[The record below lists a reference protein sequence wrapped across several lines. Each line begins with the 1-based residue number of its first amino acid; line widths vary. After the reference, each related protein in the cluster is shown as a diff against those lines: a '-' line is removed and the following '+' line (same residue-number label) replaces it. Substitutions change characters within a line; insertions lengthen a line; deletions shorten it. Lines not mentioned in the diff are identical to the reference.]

1 MVMLETQHIV
11 HFQKNKT
18 IMIIE
23 SFYVKESQLDLQQKV
38 VLQKK
43 LAQNLVVTGGA
54 GSGKSILALLKAK
67 AMLSNND
74 RVLYVVKTVALN
86 TYMDAGVSAEA
97 EKERTQSSIGNSDN
111 RIWGRLKN
119 SICSYNHCFKWVKVK
134 KEDDNEEEYYEWEN
148 QGWRKGHYDYI
159 ILDEATDL
167 KMPEIEDLIKHCTYF
182 VAFGDDDQQ
191 LFSFINTTTKV
202 SQIADKVGIE
212 RKDID
217 NLIYNHRLPKKM
229 ARLVVYIH
237 PRVKP
242 NTPDSD
248 NFIRR
253 CLVEG
258 TELPHIYQYSSE
270 NEQFDEIIKI
280 VKNKNGGLKSV
291 GILFRDNESMK
302 RAYRYF
308 SENNLPTSMVIESKT
323 IGEDFDSAA
332 PNLMTYHGA
341 KGLQFETVFIPNCS
355 DPGSEKAPLYVA
367 LTRTYS
373 SLYIM
378 YTGIKPYFISQI
390 PSELY
395 ETNNEGPQRK
405 FTFGNNN
412 TSNSTES
419 PF

>member
-1 MVMLETQHIV
+1 
-11 HFQKNKT
+11 
-18 IMIIE
+18 MIIE

-54 GSGKSILALLKAK
+54 GSGKSILALLKTK

-97 EKERTQSSIGNSDN
+97 KKEEKEKLQSVVGNSSN
-111 RIWGRLKN
+111 RIWGRLKS
-119 SICSYNHCFKWVKVK
+119 SICSFNHCFKWVKN
-134 KEDDNEEEYYEWEN
+134 EDNEWEN
-148 QGWRKGHYDYI
+148 LGWRKGHFDYI

-167 KMPEIEDLIKHCTYF
+167 KMPEIQVLKDHCKYF

-191 LFSFINTTTKV
+191 LFSFIDTRTKV
-202 SQIADKVGIE
+202 SQIADEVCVKKE
-212 RKDID
+212 DID

-229 ARLVVYIH
+229 ARLVVYFH
-237 PRVKP
+237 PRIKP
-242 NTPDSD
+242 NTPDSE

-258 TELPHIYQYSSE
+258 TELPHIFQYSRE

-308 SENNLPTSMVIESKT
+308 TENNLPTSMVIDSQT

-355 DPGSEKAPLYVA
+355 DPGYDKAPLYVA

-378 YTGIKPYFISQI
+378 YTGQKPYFISQI

-395 ETNNEGPQRK
+395 EANNEGPQRK
-405 FTFGNNN
+405 FTFGNKN

>member
-1 MVMLETQHIV
+1 MMLDTQHPV
-11 HFQKNKT
+11 LLHKYKMN
-18 IMIIE
+18 MIIE
-23 SFYVKESQLDLQQKV
+23 SFYVKESQLDLQQKN

-67 AMLSNND
+67 AMLNNND
-74 RVLYVVKTVALN
+74 KVLYVVKTVALN

-97 EKERTQSSIGNSDN
+97 QKERTQPTVGNSSN
-111 RIWGRLKN
+111 KIWGKLKS
-119 SICSYNHCFKWVKVK
+119 SICSFNHCFRFVKND
-134 KEDDNEEEYYEWEN
+134 EDEWEN
-148 QGWRKGHYDYI
+148 LGWKKGNYDYI

-167 KMPEIEDLIKHCTYF
+167 KMPEIQELIAHCKYF

-191 LFSFINTTTKV
+191 LYSFIDTRTRV
-202 SQIADKVGIE
+202 SQIADEVGIKKE
-212 RKDID
+212 NID

-229 ARLVVYIH
+229 ARLVVYLH

-242 NTPDSD
+242 NTPDAE

-258 TELPHIYQYSSE
+258 TELPHVLQYARE
-270 NEQFDEIIKI
+270 TEQFDEIIKI

-291 GILFRDNESMK
+291 GILFRDKESMK

-308 SENNLPTSMVIESKT
+308 TENNLPTSMVIDSQT
-323 IGEDFDSAA
+323 IGEAFDSAA

-355 DPGSEKAPLYVA
+355 DPGYDKAPLYVA
-367 LTRTYS
+367 LTRTYA

-378 YTGIKPYFISQI
+378 YTGLKPHFISQI

-395 ETNNEGPQRK
+395 EANNEGQQRK
-405 FTFGNNN
+405 FSFRNNN
-412 TSNSTES
+412 SNSTES

>member
-1 MVMLETQHIV
+1 
-11 HFQKNKT
+11 
-18 IMIIE
+18 MIIE

-67 AMLSNND
+67 AMLNNND

-97 EKERTQSSIGNSDN
+97 KKEEKEKLQSVVGNSSN
-111 RIWGRLKN
+111 RIWGRLKS
-119 SICSYNHCFKWVKVK
+119 SICSFNHCFKWVKN
-134 KEDDNEEEYYEWEN
+134 EDNEWEN
-148 QGWRKGHYDYI
+148 LGWRKGHFDYI

-167 KMPEIEDLIKHCTYF
+167 KMPEIQVLKNHCKYF
-182 VAFGDDDQQ
+182 IAFGDDDQQ
-191 LFSFINTTTKV
+191 LFSFIDTRTKV
-202 SQIADKVGIE
+202 SQIADEVGIKKE
-212 RKDID
+212 DID

-229 ARLVVYIH
+229 ARLVVYFH
-237 PRVKP
+237 PRIKP
-242 NTPDSD
+242 NTPDSE

-258 TELPHIYQYSSE
+258 TELPHIFQYSRE

-308 SENNLPTSMVIESKT
+308 TENDLPTSMVIDSQT

-355 DPGSEKAPLYVA
+355 DPGYDKAPLYVA

-378 YTGIKPYFISQI
+378 YTGQKPYFISQI

-395 ETNNEGPQRK
+395 EANNEGLQRK
-405 FTFGNNN
+405 FTFGNKS

>member
-1 MVMLETQHIV
+1 
-11 HFQKNKT
+11 
-18 IMIIE
+18 MIIE
-23 SFYVKESQLDLQQKV
+23 SFYVKESQLDLQQKG

-43 LAQNLVVTGGA
+43 LAQHLVVTGGA

-67 AMLSNND
+67 AMLNNND

-97 EKERTQSSIGNSDN
+97 EREKTQASVSNSDN

-119 SICSYNHCFKWVKVK
+119 SICSFNHCFKFVKN
-134 KEDDNEEEYYEWEN
+134 EDNEWEN
-148 QGWRKGHYDYI
+148 LGWKKGNYDYI

-167 KMPEIEDLIKHCTYF
+167 KMPEIEELIKHCTYF

-191 LFSFINTTTKV
+191 LYSFIDTRTKV
-202 SQIADKVGIE
+202 SHIANKVGIKE
-212 RKDID
+212 EDI
-217 NLIYNHRLPKKM
+217 NKLIYNHRLPKKT

-237 PRVKP
+237 PRIQP
-242 NTPDSD
+242 NTSDAD

-258 TELPHIYQYSSE
+258 TELPHVYQYSSE

-291 GILFRDNESMK
+291 GILFRDKESMK

-308 SENNLPTSMVIESKT
+308 LENNLPTSMVIDSQT
-323 IGEDFDSAA
+323 IGEDFNSAA

-355 DPGSEKAPLYVA
+355 DPGYDRAPLYVA

-378 YTGIKPYFISQI
+378 YTGIRPAFISRI

-395 ETNNEGPQRK
+395 DTNNGGAQRK
-405 FTFGNNN
+405 FAFGNKNQ
-412 TSNSTES
+412 TNSTDS

>member
-1 MVMLETQHIV
+1 
-11 HFQKNKT
+11 
-18 IMIIE
+18 MIIE

-67 AMLSNND
+67 AMLNNND

-97 EKERTQSSIGNSDN
+97 KKEEKEKLQSVVGNSSN
-111 RIWGRLKN
+111 RIWGRLKS
-119 SICSYNHCFKWVKVK
+119 SICSFNHCFKWVKN
-134 KEDDNEEEYYEWEN
+134 EDNEWEN
-148 QGWRKGHYDYI
+148 LGWRKGNFDYI

-167 KMPEIEDLIKHCTYF
+167 KMPEIQVLKNHCKYF

-191 LFSFINTTTKV
+191 LFSFIDTRTKV
-202 SQIADKVGIE
+202 SQIADEVGIKKE
-212 RKDID
+212 DID

-229 ARLVVYIH
+229 ARLVVYFH
-237 PRVKP
+237 PRIKP
-242 NTPDSD
+242 NTPDSE

-258 TELPHIYQYSSE
+258 TELPHIFQYSRE

-308 SENNLPTSMVIESKT
+308 TENDLPTSMVIDSQT

-355 DPGSEKAPLYVA
+355 DPGYDKAPLYVA

-378 YTGIKPYFISQI
+378 YTGQKPYFISQI

-395 ETNNEGPQRK
+395 EANNEGLQRK
-405 FTFGNNN
+405 FTFGNKN

>member
-1 MVMLETQHIV
+1 
-11 HFQKNKT
+11 
-18 IMIIE
+18 MIIE

-97 EKERTQSSIGNSDN
+97 EKEKKQSAVGNAADN

-119 SICSYNHCFKWVKVK
+119 SISSYNHCFRWVKVI
-134 KEDDNEEEYYEWEN
+134 KEDDDGNEYFEWEK
-148 QGWRKGHYDYI
+148 QGWNKGHYDYI

-167 KMPEIEDLIKHCTYF
+167 KMPEIQELIDHCTYF

-191 LFSFINTTTKV
+191 LFSFINTRTKV
-202 SQIADKVGIE
+202 SQIADKVGV
-212 RKDID
+212 KDNID
-217 NLIYNHRLPKKM
+217 NLIYNHRLPKKI

-237 PRVKP
+237 PRIKP
-242 NTPDSD
+242 NTSDSD

-258 TELPHIYQYSSE
+258 TELPHVFQYPRE
-270 NEQFDEIIKI
+270 NEQYDEIIKI

-308 SENNLPTSMVIESKT
+308 LENNLPTSMVIDSKK

-355 DPGSEKAPLYVA
+355 DPGSDKAPLYVA

-378 YTGIKPYFISQI
+378 YTGIKPYFITQI

-405 FTFGNNN
+405 FTFGNKN

>member
-1 MVMLETQHIV
+1 
-11 HFQKNKT
+11 
-18 IMIIE
+18 MIIE

-67 AMLSNND
+67 AMLSNN

-97 EKERTQSSIGNSDN
+97 EKEKKQSAVGNAVEN

-119 SICSYNHCFKWVKVK
+119 SICSFNHCFRFVKN
-134 KEDDNEEEYYEWEN
+134 EDNEWEN
-148 QGWRKGHYDYI
+148 MGWKKGKYDYI

-167 KMPEIEDLIKHCTYF
+167 KMPEIQELIAHCKYF

-191 LFSFINTTTKV
+191 LFSFIDTRTKV
-202 SQIADKVGIE
+202 SQIAEEVGIKKE
-212 RKDID
+212 DID

-229 ARLVVYIH
+229 ARLVVYVH
-237 PRVKP
+237 PRIEP
-242 NTPDSD
+242 NTPDAD

-258 TELPHIYQYSSE
+258 TERPHVFQYSRE

-280 VKNKNGGLKSV
+280 VKNKNGGLNSV
-291 GILFRDNESMK
+291 GILFRDRESMK
-302 RAYRYF
+302 RAYCYF
-308 SENNLPTSMVIESKT
+308 AENGLPTSMVIDSKT

-355 DPGSEKAPLYVA
+355 DPGSDKAPLYVA

-405 FTFGNNN
+405 FTFGNNS
-412 TSNSTES
+412 SNSTES

>member
-1 MVMLETQHIV
+1 
-11 HFQKNKT
+11 
-18 IMIIE
+18 MIIE

-67 AMLSNND
+67 AMLNNND

-97 EKERTQSSIGNSDN
+97 KKEEKEKLQSVVGNSSN
-111 RIWGRLKN
+111 RIWGRLKS
-119 SICSYNHCFKWVKVK
+119 SICSFNHCFKWVKN
-134 KEDDNEEEYYEWEN
+134 EDNEWEN
-148 QGWRKGHYDYI
+148 LGWRKGHFDYI

-167 KMPEIEDLIKHCTYF
+167 KMPEIQVLKNHCKYF

-191 LFSFINTTTKV
+191 LFSFIDTRTKV
-202 SQIADKVGIE
+202 SQIADEVGIKKE
-212 RKDID
+212 DID

-229 ARLVVYIH
+229 ARLVVYFH
-237 PRVKP
+237 PRIKP
-242 NTPDSD
+242 NTPDSE

-258 TELPHIYQYSSE
+258 TELPHIFQYSRE

-308 SENNLPTSMVIESKT
+308 TENDLPTSMVIDSQT

-355 DPGSEKAPLYVA
+355 DPGYDKAPLYVA

-378 YTGIKPYFISQI
+378 YTGQKPYFISQI

-395 ETNNEGPQRK
+395 EANNEGPHRK
-405 FTFGNNN
+405 FTFGNKN

>member
-1 MVMLETQHIV
+1 
-11 HFQKNKT
+11 
-18 IMIIE
+18 MIIE
-23 SFYVKESQLDLQQKV
+23 SFYVKESQLDLQQKG

-43 LAQNLVVTGGA
+43 LAQHLVVTGGA

-67 AMLSNND
+67 AMLNNND

-97 EKERTQSSIGNSDN
+97 EREKTQASVSNSDN

-119 SICSYNHCFKWVKVK
+119 SICSFNHCFKFVKN
-134 KEDDNEEEYYEWEN
+134 EDNEWEN
-148 QGWRKGHYDYI
+148 LGWKKGNYDYI

-167 KMPEIEDLIKHCTYF
+167 KMPEIEELIKHCTYF

-191 LFSFINTTTKV
+191 LYSFIDTRTKV
-202 SQIADKVGIE
+202 SHIANKVGIKE
-212 RKDID
+212 EDI
-217 NLIYNHRLPKKM
+217 NKLIYNHRLPKKT

-237 PRVKP
+237 PRIQP
-242 NTPDSD
+242 NTSDAD

-258 TELPHIYQYSSE
+258 TELPHVYQYSSE

-291 GILFRDNESMK
+291 GILFRDKESMK

-308 SENNLPTSMVIESKT
+308 KENNLPTSMVIDSQT
-323 IGEDFDSAA
+323 IGEEFDSAA

-355 DPGSEKAPLYVA
+355 DPGFDKAPLYVA

-378 YTGIKPYFISQI
+378 HTGIRPAFISRI

-395 ETNNEGPQRK
+395 DTNNGGAQRK
-405 FTFGNNN
+405 FAFGNKSQ
-412 TSNSTES
+412 TNSTES

>member
-1 MVMLETQHIV
+1 
-11 HFQKNKT
+11 
-18 IMIIE
+18 MIIE

-67 AMLSNND
+67 AMLNNND

-97 EKERTQSSIGNSDN
+97 KKEEKEKLQSIVGNSSN
-111 RIWGRLKN
+111 KIWGRLKS
-119 SICSYNHCFKWVKVK
+119 SICSFNHCFKWVKN
-134 KEDDNEEEYYEWEN
+134 EDNEWEN
-148 QGWRKGHYDYI
+148 LGWRKGHFDYI

-167 KMPEIEDLIKHCTYF
+167 KMPEIQILKDHCKYF

-191 LFSFINTTTKV
+191 LFSFIDTRTKV
-202 SQIADKVGIE
+202 SQIADEVGIKE
-212 RKDID
+212 EDID

-229 ARLVVYIH
+229 ARLVVYLH
-237 PRVKP
+237 PRIKP
-242 NTPDSD
+242 NTPDSE

-258 TELPHIYQYSSE
+258 TELPHIFQYSRE

-308 SENNLPTSMVIESKT
+308 IENDLPTSMVIDSQT
-323 IGEDFDSAA
+323 TGEAFDSAA

-355 DPGSEKAPLYVA
+355 DPGYDKAPLYVA

-378 YTGIKPYFISQI
+378 YTGLKPHFISQI

-395 ETNNEGPQRK
+395 EANNEGPQRK
-405 FTFGNNN
+405 FTFGNIS

>member
-1 MVMLETQHIV
+1 
-11 HFQKNKT
+11 
-18 IMIIE
+18 MIIE

-97 EKERTQSSIGNSDN
+97 KKEEKEKLQSVEGNSSN
-111 RIWGRLKN
+111 RIWGRLKS
-119 SICSYNHCFKWVKVK
+119 SICSFNHCFKWVKN
-134 KEDDNEEEYYEWEN
+134 EDNEWEN
-148 QGWRKGHYDYI
+148 LGWRKGHFDYI

-167 KMPEIEDLIKHCTYF
+167 KMPEIQVLKDHCKYF

-191 LFSFINTTTKV
+191 LFSFIDTRTKV
-202 SQIADKVGIE
+202 SQIADEVGIKKE
-212 RKDID
+212 DID

-229 ARLVVYIH
+229 ARLVVYFH
-237 PRVKP
+237 PRIKP
-242 NTPDSD
+242 NTPDSE

-258 TELPHIYQYSSE
+258 TELPHIFQYSRE

-308 SENNLPTSMVIESKT
+308 TENNLPTSMVIDSQT

-355 DPGSEKAPLYVA
+355 DPGYDKAPLYVA

-378 YTGIKPYFISQI
+378 YTGQKPYFISQI

-395 ETNNEGPQRK
+395 EANNEGPQRK
-405 FTFGNNN
+405 FTFGNKN

>member
-1 MVMLETQHIV
+1 
-11 HFQKNKT
+11 
-18 IMIIE
+18 MIIE
-23 SFYVKESQLDLQQKV
+23 SFYVKESQLDLQQKG

-43 LAQNLVVTGGA
+43 LAQHLVVTGGA

-97 EKERTQSSIGNSDN
+97 EREKTQASVSNSDN

-119 SICSYNHCFKWVKVK
+119 SICSFNHCFKFVKN
-134 KEDDNEEEYYEWEN
+134 EDNEWEN
-148 QGWRKGHYDYI
+148 LGWKKGNYDYI

-167 KMPEIEDLIKHCTYF
+167 KMPEIEELINHCTYF

-191 LFSFINTTTKV
+191 LYSFIDTRTKV
-202 SQIADKVGIE
+202 SHIANKVGIKE
-212 RKDID
+212 EDI
-217 NLIYNHRLPKKM
+217 NKLIYNHRLPKKA

-237 PRVKP
+237 PRIQP
-242 NTPDSD
+242 NTSDAD

-258 TELPHIYQYSSE
+258 TELPHVYQYSSE

-291 GILFRDNESMK
+291 GILFRDKESMK

-308 SENNLPTSMVIESKT
+308 LENNLPTSMVIDSQT
-323 IGEDFDSAA
+323 IGEDFNSAA

-355 DPGSEKAPLYVA
+355 DPGYDRAPLYVA

-378 YTGIKPYFISQI
+378 YTGIRPAFISCI

-395 ETNNEGPQRK
+395 DTNNGGAQRK
-405 FTFGNNN
+405 FAFGNKSQTNL
-412 TSNSTES
+412 TES

>member
-1 MVMLETQHIV
+1 
-11 HFQKNKT
+11 
-18 IMIIE
+18 MIIE
-23 SFYVKESQLDLQQKV
+23 SFYVKESQLDLQQKG

-43 LAQNLVVTGGA
+43 LAQHLVVTGGA

-97 EKERTQSSIGNSDN
+97 KKEKNPSSVGNTNN
-111 RIWGRLKN
+111 RIWSRLRN
-119 SICSYNHCFKWVKVK
+119 SICSFNHCFRWVKN
-134 KEDDNEEEYYEWEN
+134 EDGEWEN
-148 QGWRKGHYDYI
+148 LGWKKGNYDYI

-167 KMPEIEDLIKHCTYF
+167 KMPEIEELIKHCTYF

-191 LFSFINTTTKV
+191 LFSFIDTRTKV
-202 SQIADKVGIE
+202 SQIAEKVGIG
-212 RKDID
+212 KDNID

-229 ARLVVYIH
+229 ARLVVYFH
-237 PRVKP
+237 PRIQP
-242 NTPDSD
+242 STPDSD

-258 TELPHIYQYSSE
+258 TELPHVFQYSQE
-270 NEQFDEIIKI
+270 KEQFDEIIKI
-280 VKNKNGGLKSV
+280 VNNKNGGLKSV
-291 GILFRDNESMK
+291 GILFRDNESMR
-302 RAYRYF
+302 RAYQYF
-308 SENNLPTSMVIESKT
+308 EENHLPRSMVIDSQT

-355 DPGSEKAPLYVA
+355 DPGYDRAPLYVA

-378 YTGIKPYFISQI
+378 YTGIRPAFISRI

-395 ETNNEGPQRK
+395 ETNNGGAQRK
-405 FTFGNNN
+405 FAFGNK
-412 TSNSTES
+412 SQINSTEY

>member
-1 MVMLETQHIV
+1 
-11 HFQKNKT
+11 
-18 IMIIE
+18 MIIE

-67 AMLSNND
+67 AMLNNND

-97 EKERTQSSIGNSDN
+97 KKEEKEKLQSIVGNSGN
-111 RIWGRLKN
+111 RIWGRLKS
-119 SICSYNHCFKWVKVK
+119 SICSFNHCFKWVKN
-134 KEDDNEEEYYEWEN
+134 EDNEWEN
-148 QGWRKGHYDYI
+148 LGWRKGHFDYI

-167 KMPEIEDLIKHCTYF
+167 KMPEIQVLIDHCKYF

-191 LFSFINTTTKV
+191 LFSFIDTRTKV
-202 SQIADKVGIE
+202 SQIADEVGIKE
-212 RKDID
+212 EGID
-217 NLIYNHRLPKKM
+217 NLIYNHRLPKKI
-229 ARLVVYIH
+229 ARLVVYFH
-237 PRVKP
+237 PRIKP
-242 NTPDSD
+242 NTPDSE

-258 TELPHIYQYSSE
+258 TELPHIFQYSRE

-308 SENNLPTSMVIESKT
+308 TENDLPTSMVVDSQT

-341 KGLQFETVFIPNCS
+341 KGLQFETVFVPNCS
-355 DPGSEKAPLYVA
+355 DPGYDKAPLYVA

-395 ETNNEGPQRK
+395 EGNNEGPQRK
-405 FTFGNNN
+405 FTFGNKN

>member
-1 MVMLETQHIV
+1 
-11 HFQKNKT
+11 
-18 IMIIE
+18 MIIE
-23 SFYVKESQLDLQQKV
+23 SFYVKESQLDLQQKG

-43 LAQNLVVTGGA
+43 LAQHLVVTGGA

-67 AMLSNND
+67 AMLNNND

-97 EKERTQSSIGNSDN
+97 EREKTQASVSNSDN

-119 SICSYNHCFKWVKVK
+119 SICSFNHCFKFVKN
-134 KEDDNEEEYYEWEN
+134 EDNEWEN
-148 QGWRKGHYDYI
+148 LGWKKGNYDYI

-167 KMPEIEDLIKHCTYF
+167 KMPEIEELINHCTYF

-191 LFSFINTTTKV
+191 LYSFIDTRTKV
-202 SQIADKVGIE
+202 SHIANKVGIKE
-212 RKDID
+212 EDI
-217 NLIYNHRLPKKM
+217 NKLIYNHRLPKKT

-237 PRVKP
+237 PQIQP
-242 NTPDSD
+242 NTSDAD

-258 TELPHIYQYSSE
+258 TELPHVYQYSSE

-291 GILFRDNESMK
+291 GILFRDKESMK

-308 SENNLPTSMVIESKT
+308 LENNLPTSMVIDSQT
-323 IGEDFDSAA
+323 IGEDFNSAA

-355 DPGSEKAPLYVA
+355 DPGYDRAPLYVA

-378 YTGIKPYFISQI
+378 YTGIRPAFISRI

-395 ETNNEGPQRK
+395 DTNNGGAQRK
-405 FTFGNNN
+405 FAFGNKSQ
-412 TSNSTES
+412 TNSTDS

>member
-1 MVMLETQHIV
+1 
-11 HFQKNKT
+11 
-18 IMIIE
+18 MIIE
-23 SFYVKESQLDLQQKV
+23 SFYVKESQLDLQQRG
-38 VLQKK
+38 VLEKK
-43 LAQNLVVTGGA
+43 LAQHLVVTGGA

-67 AMLSNND
+67 AMLNNND
-74 RVLYVVKTVALN
+74 SVLYVVKTVALN

-97 EKERTQSSIGNSDN
+97 EREKTQASVSNSDN

-119 SICSYNHCFKWVKVK
+119 SICSFNHCFKFVKN
-134 KEDDNEEEYYEWEN
+134 EDDEWEN
-148 QGWRKGHYDYI
+148 LGWKKGNYDYI

-167 KMPEIEDLIKHCTYF
+167 KMPEIQELIDHCKYF

-191 LFSFINTTTKV
+191 LFSFIGTRTKV
-202 SQIADKVGIE
+202 SQIADKVGIG
-212 RKDID
+212 KDSID

-229 ARLVVYIH
+229 ARLVVYLH
-237 PRVKP
+237 PRIQP
-242 NTPDSD
+242 STPDAD

-258 TELPHIYQYSSE
+258 TELPHVFQYSQE
-270 NEQFDEIIKI
+270 KEQFDEIIKI
-280 VKNKNGGLKSV
+280 VNNKNGGLKSV
-291 GILFRDNESMK
+291 GILFRDKESMR

-308 SENNLPTSMVIESKT
+308 KENNLPTSMVIDSQT
-323 IGEDFDSAA
+323 IGEEFDSAA

-355 DPGSEKAPLYVA
+355 DPGFDKAPLYVA

-378 YTGIKPYFISQI
+378 YTGIRPRFISRI

-395 ETNNEGPQRK
+395 ETNNEGAKRK
-405 FTFGNNN
+405 FSFGNKNQ
-412 TSNSTES
+412 TNSTES

>member
-1 MVMLETQHIV
+1 
-11 HFQKNKT
+11 
-18 IMIIE
+18 MIIE

-97 EKERTQSSIGNSDN
+97 KKEEKEKLQSVVGNSSN
-111 RIWGRLKN
+111 RIWGRLKS
-119 SICSYNHCFKWVKVK
+119 SICSFNHCFKWVKN
-134 KEDDNEEEYYEWEN
+134 EDNEWEN
-148 QGWRKGHYDYI
+148 LGWRKGHFDYI

-167 KMPEIEDLIKHCTYF
+167 KMPEIQVLKDHCKYF

-191 LFSFINTTTKV
+191 LFSFIDTRTKV
-202 SQIADKVGIE
+202 SQIADEVGIKKE
-212 RKDID
+212 DID

-229 ARLVVYIH
+229 ARLVVYFH
-237 PRVKP
+237 PRIKP
-242 NTPDSD
+242 NTPDSE

-258 TELPHIYQYSSE
+258 TELPHIFQYSRE

-308 SENNLPTSMVIESKT
+308 TENNLPTSMVIDSQT

-355 DPGSEKAPLYVA
+355 DPGYDKAPLYVA

-378 YTGIKPYFISQI
+378 YTGQKPYFISQI

-395 ETNNEGPQRK
+395 EANNEGPQRK
-405 FTFGNNN
+405 FTFGNKN

>member
-1 MVMLETQHIV
+1 
-11 HFQKNKT
+11 
-18 IMIIE
+18 MIIE

-97 EKERTQSSIGNSDN
+97 KKEEKEKLQSVVGNSSN
-111 RIWGRLKN
+111 RIWGRLKS
-119 SICSYNHCFKWVKVK
+119 SICSFNHCFKWVKN
-134 KEDDNEEEYYEWEN
+134 EDNEWEN
-148 QGWRKGHYDYI
+148 LGWRKGHFDYI

-167 KMPEIEDLIKHCTYF
+167 KMPEIQVLKDHCKYF

-191 LFSFINTTTKV
+191 LFSFIDTRTKV
-202 SQIADKVGIE
+202 SQIADEVGIKKE
-212 RKDID
+212 DID

-229 ARLVVYIH
+229 ARLVVYFH
-237 PRVKP
+237 PRIKP
-242 NTPDSD
+242 NTPDSE

-258 TELPHIYQYSSE
+258 TELPHIFQYSRE

-308 SENNLPTSMVIESKT
+308 TENNLPTSMVIDSQT

-355 DPGSEKAPLYVA
+355 DPGYDKAPLYVA

-378 YTGIKPYFISQI
+378 YTGQKPYFISQI

-395 ETNNEGPQRK
+395 EANNEGPHRK
-405 FTFGNNN
+405 FTFGNKN

>member
-1 MVMLETQHIV
+1 
-11 HFQKNKT
+11 
-18 IMIIE
+18 MIIE
-23 SFYVKESQLDLQQKV
+23 SFYVKESQLDLQQKG

-43 LAQNLVVTGGA
+43 LAQHLVVTGGA

-67 AMLSNND
+67 AMLNNND

-97 EKERTQSSIGNSDN
+97 EREKTQASVSNSDN

-119 SICSYNHCFKWVKVK
+119 SICSFNHCFKFVKN
-134 KEDDNEEEYYEWEN
+134 EDDEWEN
-148 QGWRKGHYDYI
+148 LGWKKGNYDYI

-167 KMPEIEDLIKHCTYF
+167 KMPEIQVLIDHCKYF

-191 LFSFINTTTKV
+191 LFSFINTRTKV
-202 SQIADKVGIE
+202 SQIANKVGIG
-212 RKDID
+212 KDSID

-229 ARLVVYIH
+229 ARLVVYLH
-237 PRVKP
+237 PRIQP
-242 NTPDSD
+242 STPDAD

-258 TELPHIYQYSSE
+258 TELPHVFQYSQE
-270 NEQFDEIIKI
+270 EEQFDEIIKI
-280 VKNKNGGLKSV
+280 VNNKNGGLKSV
-291 GILFRDNESMK
+291 GILFRDKESMR

-308 SENNLPTSMVIESKT
+308 KENNLPTSMVIDSQT
-323 IGEDFDSAA
+323 IGEEFDSAA
-332 PNLMTYHGA
+332 PNLMTYHSA

-355 DPGSEKAPLYVA
+355 DPGFDKAPLYVA

-378 YTGIKPYFISQI
+378 YTGIRPGFISRI

-395 ETNNEGPQRK
+395 ETNNEGAKRK
-405 FTFGNNN
+405 FSFGNKNQ
-412 TSNSTES
+412 TNSTES

>member
-1 MVMLETQHIV
+1 
-11 HFQKNKT
+11 
-18 IMIIE
+18 MIIE
-23 SFYVKESQLDLQQKV
+23 SFYVKESQLDLQQKG

-43 LAQNLVVTGGA
+43 LAQHLVVTGGA

-67 AMLSNND
+67 AMLNNND

-97 EKERTQSSIGNSDN
+97 EREKTQASVSNSDN

-119 SICSYNHCFKWVKVK
+119 SVCSFNHCFKFVKN
-134 KEDDNEEEYYEWEN
+134 EDNEWEN
-148 QGWRKGHYDYI
+148 LGWKKGNYDYI

-167 KMPEIEDLIKHCTYF
+167 KMPEIEELINHCTYF

-191 LFSFINTTTKV
+191 LYSFIDTRTKV
-202 SQIADKVGIE
+202 SHIANKVGIKE
-212 RKDID
+212 EDI
-217 NLIYNHRLPKKM
+217 NKLIYNHRLPKKT

-237 PRVKP
+237 PRIQP
-242 NTPDSD
+242 NTSDAD

-258 TELPHIYQYSSE
+258 TELPHVYQYSSE

-291 GILFRDNESMK
+291 GILFRDKESMK

-308 SENNLPTSMVIESKT
+308 LENNLPTSMVIDSQT
-323 IGEDFDSAA
+323 IGEDFNSAA

-355 DPGSEKAPLYVA
+355 DPGYDRAPLYVA

-378 YTGIKPYFISQI
+378 YTGIRPAFISRI

-395 ETNNEGPQRK
+395 DTNNGGAQRK
-405 FTFGNNN
+405 FAFGNKSQ
-412 TSNSTES
+412 TNSTDS

>member
-1 MVMLETQHIV
+1 
-11 HFQKNKT
+11 
-18 IMIIE
+18 MIIE
-23 SFYVKESQLDLQQKV
+23 SFYVKESQLDLQQKG

-43 LAQNLVVTGGA
+43 LAQHLVVTGGA

-67 AMLSNND
+67 AMLNNND

-97 EKERTQSSIGNSDN
+97 EREKTQASVSNSDN

-119 SICSYNHCFKWVKVK
+119 SICSFNHCFKFVKN
-134 KEDDNEEEYYEWEN
+134 EDNEWEN
-148 QGWRKGHYDYI
+148 LGWKKGNYDYI

-167 KMPEIEDLIKHCTYF
+167 KMPEIEELINHCTYF

-191 LFSFINTTTKV
+191 LYSFIDTRTKV
-202 SQIADKVGIE
+202 SHIANKVGIKE
-212 RKDID
+212 EDI
-217 NLIYNHRLPKKM
+217 NKLIYNHRLPKKT

-237 PRVKP
+237 PRIQP
-242 NTPDSD
+242 NTSDAD

-258 TELPHIYQYSSE
+258 TELPHVYQYSSE

-291 GILFRDNESMK
+291 GILFRDKESMK

-308 SENNLPTSMVIESKT
+308 LENNLPTSMVIDSQT
-323 IGEDFDSAA
+323 IGEDFNSAA

-355 DPGSEKAPLYVA
+355 DPGYDRAPLYVA

-378 YTGIKPYFISQI
+378 YTGIRPAFISRI

-395 ETNNEGPQRK
+395 DTNNGGAQRK
-405 FTFGNNN
+405 FAFGNKSQ
-412 TSNSTES
+412 TNSTDS

>member
-1 MVMLETQHIV
+1 
-11 HFQKNKT
+11 
-18 IMIIE
+18 MIIE
-23 SFYVKESQLDLQQKV
+23 SFYVKESQLDLQQKG

-43 LAQNLVVTGGA
+43 LAQHLVVTGGA

-97 EKERTQSSIGNSDN
+97 ERKKTQASVSNSDN

-119 SICSYNHCFKWVKVK
+119 SICSFNHCFKFVKN
-134 KEDDNEEEYYEWEN
+134 EDNEWEN
-148 QGWRKGHYDYI
+148 LGWKKGNYDYI

-167 KMPEIEDLIKHCTYF
+167 KMPEIEELINHCTYF

-191 LFSFINTTTKV
+191 LYSFIDTRTKV
-202 SQIADKVGIE
+202 SHIANKVGIKE
-212 RKDID
+212 EDI
-217 NLIYNHRLPKKM
+217 NKLIYNHRLPKKT

-237 PRVKP
+237 PRIQP
-242 NTPDSD
+242 NTSDAD

-258 TELPHIYQYSSE
+258 TELPHVYQYSSE

-291 GILFRDNESMK
+291 GILFRDKESMK

-308 SENNLPTSMVIESKT
+308 LENNLPTSMVIDSQT
-323 IGEDFDSAA
+323 IGEDFNSAA

-355 DPGSEKAPLYVA
+355 DPGYDRAPLYVA

-378 YTGIKPYFISQI
+378 YTGIRPAFISRI

-395 ETNNEGPQRK
+395 DTNNGGAQRK
-405 FTFGNNN
+405 FAFGNKSQTNL
-412 TSNSTES
+412 TES

>member
-1 MVMLETQHIV
+1 MLEILHPV
-11 HFQKNKT
+11 LLHKYKT

-23 SFYVKESQLDLQQKV
+23 SFYVKESQLDLQQKN

-43 LAQNLVVTGGA
+43 LAQHLVVTGGA

-86 TYMDAGVSAEA
+86 TYMNAGVSAEA
-97 EKERTQSSIGNSDN
+97 QKERTQPTVGNSDD
-111 RIWGRLKN
+111 RIWGRLKS
-119 SICSYNHCFKWVKVK
+119 SICSFNHCFKWVK
-134 KEDDNEEEYYEWEN
+134 NENGEWEN
-148 QGWRKGHYDYI
+148 LGWKKGHFDYI

-167 KMPEIEDLIKHCTYF
+167 KMPEIQVLKNHCQFF

-191 LFSFINTTTKV
+191 LFSFIDTRTEV
-202 SQIADKVGIE
+202 SQIANEVGLKGE
-212 RKDID
+212 DID

-229 ARLVVYIH
+229 ARLVVYFH
-237 PRVKP
+237 PRFKP
-242 NTPDSD
+242 NTPDAD

-258 TELPHIYQYSSE
+258 TELPHVFQYSRE

-308 SENNLPTSMVIESKT
+308 TENDLPTSMVIDSQT
-323 IGEDFDSAA
+323 TGEDFDSAA

-355 DPGSEKAPLYVA
+355 DPGYDKAPLYVA

-378 YTGIKPYFISQI
+378 YTGQKPYIISQI

-395 ETNNEGPQRK
+395 EANNEGPQRK
-405 FTFGNNN
+405 FNFGNKK
-412 TSNSTES
+412 TSSSTNF

>member
-1 MVMLETQHIV
+1 
-11 HFQKNKT
+11 
-18 IMIIE
+18 MIIE
-23 SFYVKESQLDLQQKV
+23 SFYVKESQLDLQQKG

-43 LAQNLVVTGGA
+43 LGQHLVVTGGA

-74 RVLYVVKTVALN
+74 RVLYVVKTVALT

-97 EKERTQSSIGNSDN
+97 EKEKTQASVSNSDN

-119 SICSYNHCFKWVKVK
+119 SICSFNHCFKFVKN
-134 KEDDNEEEYYEWEN
+134 EDNEWEN
-148 QGWRKGHYDYI
+148 LGWKKGNYDYI

-167 KMPEIEDLIKHCTYF
+167 KMPEIEELINHCTYF

-191 LFSFINTTTKV
+191 LYSFIDTRTKV
-202 SQIADKVGIE
+202 SHIANKVGIKE
-212 RKDID
+212 EDI
-217 NLIYNHRLPKKM
+217 NELIYNHRLPKKT

-237 PRVKP
+237 PRIQP
-242 NTPDSD
+242 NTSDAD

-258 TELPHIYQYSSE
+258 TELPHVYQYSSE

-291 GILFRDNESMK
+291 GILFRDKESME

-308 SENNLPTSMVIESKT
+308 LENNLPTSMVINSQT
-323 IGEDFDSAA
+323 IGEDFNSAA

-355 DPGSEKAPLYVA
+355 DPGYDRAPLYVA

-378 YTGIKPYFISQI
+378 YTGIRPAFISRI

-395 ETNNEGPQRK
+395 DTNNGGAQRK
-405 FTFGNNN
+405 FAFGNKSQ
-412 TSNSTES
+412 TNSTDS

>member
-1 MVMLETQHIV
+1 
-11 HFQKNKT
+11 
-18 IMIIE
+18 MIIE
-23 SFYVKESQLDLQQKV
+23 SFYVKESQLDLQQKE

-97 EKERTQSSIGNSDN
+97 KKEEKEKLQSVVGNSSN
-111 RIWGRLKN
+111 RIWGRLKS
-119 SICSYNHCFKWVKVK
+119 SICSFNHCFKWVKN
-134 KEDDNEEEYYEWEN
+134 EDNEWEN
-148 QGWRKGHYDYI
+148 LGWRKGHFDYI

-167 KMPEIEDLIKHCTYF
+167 KMPEIQVLKDHCKYF

-191 LFSFINTTTKV
+191 LFSFIDTRTKV
-202 SQIADKVGIE
+202 SQIADEVGIKKE
-212 RKDID
+212 DID

-229 ARLVVYIH
+229 ARLVVCFH
-237 PRVKP
+237 PRIKP

-258 TELPHIYQYSSE
+258 TELPHIYQYSRE

-308 SENNLPTSMVIESKT
+308 TENNLPTSMVIDSQP

-355 DPGSEKAPLYVA
+355 DPGYDKAPLYVA

-378 YTGIKPYFISQI
+378 YTGQKPYFISQI

-395 ETNNEGPQRK
+395 EANNEGPQRK
-405 FTFGNNN
+405 FTFGNKN

>member
-1 MVMLETQHIV
+1 
-11 HFQKNKT
+11 
-18 IMIIE
+18 MIIE
-23 SFYVKESQLDLQQKV
+23 SFYVKESQLDLQQKG

-43 LAQNLVVTGGA
+43 LAQHLVVTGGA

-67 AMLSNND
+67 AILSNND

-86 TYMDAGVSAEA
+86 TYMEAGVSAEA
-97 EKERTQSSIGNSDN
+97 NKEKAPSSIGNINN
-111 RIWGRLKN
+111 RIWSKLRN
-119 SICSYNHCFKWVKVK
+119 SICSFNHCFRWVKNENGEWDNLGWK
-134 KEDDNEEEYYEWEN
+134 KGN
-148 QGWRKGHYDYI
+148 YDYI

-167 KMPEIEDLIKHCTYF
+167 KMPEIQELIAHCTYF

-191 LFSFINTTTKV
+191 LFSFIDTRTKV
-202 SQIADKVGIE
+202 SQIADKVGIG
-212 RKDID
+212 KNDID

-229 ARLVVYIH
+229 ARVVVYFH
-237 PRVKP
+237 PRIQP
-242 NTPDSD
+242 NTPDAD

-258 TELPHIYQYSSE
+258 TELPHFFQYSKE
-270 NEQFDEIIKI
+270 TEQFDEIIKI
-280 VKNKNGGLKSV
+280 VGNKNGGLKSV
-291 GILFRDNESMK
+291 GILFRDNESMR

-308 SENNLPTSMVIESKT
+308 TENNLPTSMVIDSQR
-323 IGEDFDSAA
+323 IGEEFDSAA

-355 DPGSEKAPLYVA
+355 DPGSDKAPLYVA

-378 YTGIKPYFISQI
+378 YTGIKPYFINQI

-395 ETNNEGPQRK
+395 DTNAEGPQRK
-405 FTFGNNN
+405 FTFGNKN
-412 TSNSTES
+412 TSNSTDS

>member
-1 MVMLETQHIV
+1 
-11 HFQKNKT
+11 
-18 IMIIE
+18 MIIE

-67 AMLSNND
+67 AMLNNND

-97 EKERTQSSIGNSDN
+97 KKEEKEKLQSVVGNSSN
-111 RIWGRLKN
+111 RIWGRLKS
-119 SICSYNHCFKWVKVK
+119 SICSFNHCFKWVKN
-134 KEDDNEEEYYEWEN
+134 EDNEWEN
-148 QGWRKGHYDYI
+148 LGWRKGHFDYI

-167 KMPEIEDLIKHCTYF
+167 KMPEIQVLKNHCKYF

-191 LFSFINTTTKV
+191 LFSFIDTRTKV
-202 SQIADKVGIE
+202 SQIADEVGIKKE
-212 RKDID
+212 DID

-229 ARLVVYIH
+229 ARLVVYFH
-237 PRVKP
+237 PRIKP
-242 NTPDSD
+242 NTPDSE

-258 TELPHIYQYSSE
+258 TELPHIFQYSRE

-308 SENNLPTSMVIESKT
+308 TENDLPTSMVIDSQT

-341 KGLQFETVFIPNCS
+341 KGLQFETVFITNCS
-355 DPGSEKAPLYVA
+355 DPGYDKAPLYVA

-378 YTGIKPYFISQI
+378 YTGQKPYFISQI

-395 ETNNEGPQRK
+395 EANNEGLQRK
-405 FTFGNNN
+405 FTFGNKS

>member
-1 MVMLETQHIV
+1 
-11 HFQKNKT
+11 
-18 IMIIE
+18 MIIE

-67 AMLSNND
+67 AMLNNND

-97 EKERTQSSIGNSDN
+97 KKEEKEKLQSVVGNSSN
-111 RIWGRLKN
+111 RIWGRLKS
-119 SICSYNHCFKWVKVK
+119 SICSFNHCFKWVKN
-134 KEDDNEEEYYEWEN
+134 EDNEWEN
-148 QGWRKGHYDYI
+148 LGWRKGHFDYI

-167 KMPEIEDLIKHCTYF
+167 KMPEIQVLKNHCKYF

-191 LFSFINTTTKV
+191 LFSFIDTRTKV
-202 SQIADKVGIE
+202 SQIADEVGIKKE
-212 RKDID
+212 DID

-229 ARLVVYIH
+229 ARLVVYFH
-237 PRVKP
+237 PRIKP
-242 NTPDSD
+242 NTPDSE

-258 TELPHIYQYSSE
+258 TELPHIFQYSRE

-308 SENNLPTSMVIESKT
+308 TENDLPTSMVIDSQT

-355 DPGSEKAPLYVA
+355 DPGYDKAPLYVA

-378 YTGIKPYFISQI
+378 YTGQKSYFISQI

-395 ETNNEGPQRK
+395 EANNEGLQRK
-405 FTFGNNN
+405 FTFGTKN

>member
-1 MVMLETQHIV
+1 
-11 HFQKNKT
+11 
-18 IMIIE
+18 MIIE
-23 SFYVKESQLDLQQKV
+23 SFYVKESQLDLQQKG

-43 LAQNLVVTGGA
+43 LAQHLVVTGGA

-97 EKERTQSSIGNSDN
+97 KKEKTPSLVGNPSN
-111 RIWGRLKN
+111 KIWSKLRN
-119 SICSYNHCFKWVKVK
+119 SICSFNHCFRWVKNEDGEWKNLGWK
-134 KEDDNEEEYYEWEN
+134 KGN
-148 QGWRKGHYDYI
+148 YDYI

-167 KMPEIEDLIKHCTYF
+167 KISEIQELIDHCTYF

-191 LFSFINTTTKV
+191 LFSFIDTRTKV
-202 SQIADKVGIE
+202 SQIADKVGIGE
-212 RKDID
+212 NDID

-229 ARLVVYIH
+229 ARLVVYLH
-237 PRVKP
+237 PRIQP
-242 NTPDSD
+242 NTPDAD

-258 TELPHIYQYSSE
+258 TELPHIFQFSKE

-291 GILFRDNESMK
+291 GILFRDNESMR

-308 SENNLPTSMVIESKT
+308 TEKGMPTSMVIDSQT
-323 IGEDFDSAA
+323 IGEEFDSAA

-355 DPGSEKAPLYVA
+355 VPESDKAPLYVA

-373 SLYIM
+373 SLYIL
-378 YTGIKPYFISQI
+378 YTGIKPSFINRI

-395 ETNNEGPQRK
+395 ETNNEGTKRK
-405 FTFGNNN
+405 FTFGNKNQ
-412 TSNSTES
+412 TNSTES

>member
-1 MVMLETQHIV
+1 
-11 HFQKNKT
+11 
-18 IMIIE
+18 MIIE
-23 SFYVKESQLDLQQKV
+23 SFYVKESQLDRQQKD

-67 AMLSNND
+67 AMLNNND

-97 EKERTQSSIGNSDN
+97 QKERTQPTVGNPDN
-111 RIWGRLKN
+111 RIWGRLKS
-119 SICSYNHCFKWVKVK
+119 SIYSFNHCFKWVKD
-134 KEDDNEEEYYEWEN
+134 ENGDWEN
-148 QGWRKGHYDYI
+148 QGWNIGNYDYI

-167 KMPEIEDLIKHCTYF
+167 KMSEIQELKDHCKYF

-191 LFSFINTTTKV
+191 LFSFIDTRTKV
-202 SQIADKVGIE
+202 SQIANGVGIE
-212 RKDID
+212 EKDID

-229 ARLVVYIH
+229 ARLVVYVH
-237 PRVKP
+237 PRIKP
-242 NTPDSD
+242 NTPDAD

-253 CLVEG
+253 CLAEG
-258 TELPHIYQYSSE
+258 TELPHVLQFSKE
-270 NEQFDEIIKI
+270 TEQFDEIIKI

-308 SENNLPTSMVIESKT
+308 KDHDLPTSMVIDSKT
-323 IGEDFDSAA
+323 TGEPFASAA

-355 DPGSEKAPLYVA
+355 DPGYEKAPLYVA

-373 SLYIM
+373 ALYIM
-378 YTGIKPYFISQI
+378 YTGLKPHFISQI
-390 PSELY
+390 PSELF
-395 ETNNEGPQRK
+395 ETNNEGLQRK
-405 FTFGNNN
+405 FSFRNNN

>member
-1 MVMLETQHIV
+1 
-11 HFQKNKT
+11 
-18 IMIIE
+18 MIIE
-23 SFYVKESQLDLQQKV
+23 SFYVKESQLDFQQKE

-97 EKERTQSSIGNSDN
+97 KKEMVQSSDGKLSN
-111 RIWGRLKN
+111 RIWGKLKS
-119 SICSYNHCFKWVKVK
+119 SICSFNHCFRFVK
-134 KEDDNEEEYYEWEN
+134 NENDEWEN
-148 QGWRKGHYDYI
+148 HGWKKGHFDYI

-167 KMPEIEDLIKHCTYF
+167 KMPEIQELKAHCNYF

-191 LFSFINTTTKV
+191 LYSFIDTRTRV
-202 SQIADKVGIE
+202 SQIAEEMGINKE
-212 RKDID
+212 EID
-217 NLIYNHRLPKKM
+217 NLIYNHRLPKKF
-229 ARLVVYIH
+229 ARLVVYLH
-237 PRVKP
+237 PKVKP
-242 NTPDSD
+242 NTPDGD

-258 TELPHIYQYSSE
+258 TEQPHVLQFSRE
-270 NEQFDEIIKI
+270 AEQFDEIIKI

-291 GILFRDNESMK
+291 GILFRDKESMK

-308 SENNLPTSMVIESKT
+308 TENNLPTSMVIDSQT

-355 DPGSEKAPLYVA
+355 DPGYDKAPLYVA

-378 YTGIKPYFISQI
+378 YTGQKPYFISQI

-395 ETNNEGPQRK
+395 EANNEGPHRK
-405 FTFGNNN
+405 FTFGNKN

>member
-1 MVMLETQHIV
+1 
-11 HFQKNKT
+11 
-18 IMIIE
+18 MIIE
-23 SFYVKESQLDLQQKV
+23 SFYVKESQLDLQQKG

-43 LAQNLVVTGGA
+43 LAQHLVVTGGA

-67 AMLSNND
+67 AMLNNND

-97 EKERTQSSIGNSDN
+97 EREKTQTSVSNSDN

-119 SICSYNHCFKWVKVK
+119 SICSFNHCFKFVKN
-134 KEDDNEEEYYEWEN
+134 EDDEWEN
-148 QGWRKGHYDYI
+148 LGWKKGNYDYI

-167 KMPEIEDLIKHCTYF
+167 KMPEIEELIKHCTYF

-191 LFSFINTTTKV
+191 LYSFIDTRTKV
-202 SQIADKVGIE
+202 SHIANKVGIG
-212 RKDID
+212 KDSID

-229 ARLVVYIH
+229 ARLVVYLH
-237 PRVKP
+237 PRIQP
-242 NTPDSD
+242 STPDAD

-258 TELPHIYQYSSE
+258 TELPHVYQYSSE

-291 GILFRDNESMK
+291 GILFRDKESMK

-308 SENNLPTSMVIESKT
+308 KENNLPTSMVIDSQT

-355 DPGSEKAPLYVA
+355 DPGYDRAPLYVA

-378 YTGIKPYFISQI
+378 YTGIRPAFISRI

-395 ETNNEGPQRK
+395 ETNNGGAQRK
-405 FTFGNNN
+405 FAFGNK
-412 TSNSTES
+412 SQINSTEY

>member
-1 MVMLETQHIV
+1 
-11 HFQKNKT
+11 
-18 IMIIE
+18 MIIE
-23 SFYVKESQLDLQQKV
+23 SFYVKESQLDKQQKE

-67 AMLSNND
+67 AMLNNNNS
-74 RVLYVVKTVALN
+74 VLYVVKTVALN

-97 EKERTQSSIGNSDN
+97 EKEDKQSADGNATDN
-111 RIWGRLKN
+111 RIWRRLKN
-119 SICSYNHCFKWVKVK
+119 SICSYNHCFHWVK
-134 KEDDNEEEYYEWEN
+134 NENNEWEN
-148 QGWRKGHYDYI
+148 RGWRKGNYDYI

-167 KMPEIEDLIKHCTYF
+167 KIPEIQELINHCTYF

-191 LFSFINTTTKV
+191 LFSFINNRT
-202 SQIADKVGIE
+202 QISGIANMVGI
-212 RKDID
+212 KIID

-229 ARLVVYIH
+229 ARIVIYLH
-237 PRVKP
+237 PRFNP
-242 NTPDSD
+242 NTPDAD

-253 CLVEG
+253 CVNEG
-258 TELPHIYQYSSE
+258 TELPHIFQFSTE

-280 VKNKNGGLKSV
+280 VKNKNGGLNSV

-302 RAYRYF
+302 RAYSYF
-308 SENNLPTSMVIESKT
+308 TEHDLPTSMVIDSQA
-323 IGEDFDSAA
+323 IGEKFDSAA

-355 DPGSEKAPLYVA
+355 DPGFDKAPLYVA

-378 YTGIKPYFISQI
+378 YTAIKPSFIKQI

-395 ETNNEGPQRK
+395 ESNNEGAQRK
-405 FTFGNNN
+405 FTFGHKNV
-412 TSNSTES
+412 SNSSES